1 LRDALTEELL
11 AKIMKWT
18 PEDVARERP
27 DLQALAT
34 YKYDEYQQF
43 SPGMRF
49 LESLARWLDQFDT
62 DEERHVAYNFLRKKV
77 IYISTSEMSNLVLT
91 SYPDVIRPFLIKQ
104 IAVQKKMP
112 EWQVTRIAESKEFK
126 VLLRQSMFL
135 GLSDGSRIDIFRRG
149 NPAISHEQIL
159 RTHEINET
167 RAADMLQTLDRDL
180 KEILRDD
187 SPASEKRFHDVF
199 LLDDFS
205 GSGISYLRKAE
216 KPSFKGKLANFY
228 YDNCCENS
236 KNINRLIDPADVHIC
251 LILYIAT
258 NQAYDHL
265 RKLGSELFG
274 KVPFDV
280 RVVNLLT
287 DSIRLNDQSDAAF
300 ISLLSK
306 YYDKRIE
313 TESYLR
319 GKHEK
324 PYLGFDECALP
335 LILNHNTP
343 NNSVTLLWFEE
354 NRKYR
359 GLFPRISRF
368 TT

>member
-1 LRDALTEELL
+1 LRDALAEELL
-11 AKIMKWT
+11 AKVMKWT

-34 YKYDEYQQF
+34 YKYDDYQQF

-49 LESLARWLDQFDT
+49 VESLARWLEQFEAG
-62 DEERHVAYNFLRKKV
+62 DERNIAYYFLRNRLV
-77 IYISTSEMSNLVLT
+77 YVSPSEMSNLVVT
-91 SYPDVIRPFLIKQ
+91 SYPDVIRNFLVER
-104 IAVQKKMP
+104 IALEKGIA
-112 EWQVTRIAESKEFK
+112 EWQVTRIVESLEFK

-149 NPAISHEQIL
+149 SPAISHEQIL

-167 RAADMLQTLDRDL
+167 RAAEMLQSLKTDL
-180 KEILRDD
+180 KAILGRD
-187 SPASEKRFHDVF
+187 PLPNENYFKNVF

-205 GSGISYLRKAE
+205 GSGISYIRK
-216 KPSFKGKLANFY
+216 SNSVYKGKIANFY
-228 YDNCCENS
+228 YDSCCSNAEN
-236 KNINRLIDPADVHIC
+236 KTKLIDLEKVHIT
-251 LILYIAT
+251 LVLYIAT
-258 NQAYDHL
+258 PQAL
-265 RKLGSELFG
+265 ENLQKLGRDLFG
-274 KVPFDV
+274 SIPFAIG
-280 RVVNLLT
+280 VVNLLS
-287 DSIRLNDQSDAAF
+287 DSIRLSEEKDSAF
-300 ISLLSK
+300 VSLLKK
-306 YYDKRIE
+306 YYDKDIE

-335 LILNHNTP
+335 LVLSHNTP
-343 NNSVTLLWFEE
+343 NNSVTLLWFDD